1 MEGEVKSAAG
11 TKILIMNITSKF
23 GTVANEKI
31 AANSNFFNWN
41 SKIFNER
48 IDIFDE
54 KIEIFDE
61 KIEIFNEN

>member
-11 TKILIMNITSKF
+11 TKFLIINITSKF
-23 GTVANEKI
+23 GTVANGKS
-31 AANSNFFNWN
+31 AANSNFLNWN
-41 SKIFNER
+41 SKIFDEK

-61 KIEIFNEN
+61 KLEIFNEN